1 MKRILLILCIFFVTT
16 GCVNIKDEEYSKIIN
31 NTIEKNISNKIYN
44 RYSNGYKYYLPKYM
58 NVKSNLNYNEK
69 INSNDYTYY
78 LYIDIIS
85 YYNKKNIK
93 YDVNR
98 KDYINYK
105 FSYKDNIGYLNVK
118 ETENKYL
125 VEILYNYAKI
135 EVKVDLN
142 DINEAINNSI
152 IILSTI
158 KYDDKIIENLIS
170 ENKLKGEEESLNIF
184 ENNKEKED
192 FMEVVEEY
200 DKYESDSDIPDYD
213 IINKEED

>member
-1 MKRILLILCIFFVTT
+1 MKKILLMICVFIITT
-16 GCVNIKDEEYSKIIN
+16 GCVNIKNSDYKTIIN
-31 NTIEKNISNKIYN
+31 NAIKENIDNKIYN
-44 RYSNGYKYYLPKYM
+44 RYGTGYKYYLPKYM
-58 NVKSNLNYNEK
+58 NIKSSLNYNEK

-85 YYNKKNIK
+85 YHNKVKYNF
-93 YDVNR
+93 
-98 KDYINYK
+98 KDKSYVFNYK
-105 FSYKDNIGYLNVK
+105 NNNGYLNIK
-118 ETENKYL
+118 EIENKYL

-135 EVKVDLN
+135 EVRVNKY

-170 ENKLKGEEESLNIF
+170 ENKLIGDEETLNIF
-184 ENNKEKED
+184 KNEVDKDN
-192 FMEVVEEY
+192 FMDVIEEY

-213 IINKEED
+213 IINKED